1 MYVEFII
8 FKNPK
13 KEFEVPTLQEK
24 KKKESKQLD
33 TKYDL

>member
-24 KKKESKQLD
+24 KKKGIQAIR
-33 TKYDL
+33 Y